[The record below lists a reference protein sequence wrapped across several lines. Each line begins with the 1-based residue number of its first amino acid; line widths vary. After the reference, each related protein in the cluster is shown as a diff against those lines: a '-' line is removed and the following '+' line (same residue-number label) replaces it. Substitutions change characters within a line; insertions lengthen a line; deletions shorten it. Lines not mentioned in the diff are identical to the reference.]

1 MPLIQVGSI
10 TESGDTLS
18 TLANVPHSFLSFVMI
33 MEASFELLHHE
44 SSAKGASPSAWLY
57 DLFVTFPGSTKRERE
72 RVHNSKLFGTLSL
85 LPGAVKSPT
94 TPVFPPSYALYSL
107 ADESTVIPT
116 RTPKSSFAVPSYTPH
131 CSRENVGTQSLHPVS
146 RACSGY
152 CTWAE
157 TIFADW
163 Q

>member
-1 MPLIQVGSI
+1 MSISSQAMAETLFPLSPMLPG
-10 TESGDTLS
+10 G
-18 TLANVPHSFLSFVMI
+18 FLSFVMI
-33 MEASFELLHHE
+33 MKASSELLHHE
-44 SSAKGASPSAWLY
+44 SSAKGTSPSACLY
-57 DLFVTFPGSTKRERE
+57 DLFVRSLDLRSVKHQ

-85 LPGAVKSPT
+85 IPGAVKSPNI
-94 TPVFPPSYALYSL
+94 PVFPPSYALYSL
-107 ADESTVIPT
+107 ADESIVIPT
-116 RTPKSSFAVPSYTPH
+116 RTPKSTFAVPSYTPH
-131 CSRENVGTQSLHPVS
+131 CSRENVGTQSLHPVI